1 MSSTLLERPFITV
14 VVPTRNRAA
23 LLRDC
28 LKSLVAQDFPSDQYE
43 ITVIDD
49 GSRDETTAV
58 ANEFASEPVGPRVHL
73 VSQPFSGLNAARNA
87 GLAVAGGD
95 PICFVDDDVE
105 APPDW
110 LRAMV
115 EGAHQHASA
124 GCLGGRIVSRLEGRV
139 PRQC

>member
-28 LKSLVAQDFPSDQYE
+28 LKSLIAQDFPSDHYE
-43 ITVIDD
+43 IIVVDD

-58 ANEFASEPVGPRVHL
+58 ANEFASEPIGPRVHL

-87 GLAVAGGD
+87 GIVAAGGE
-95 PICFVDDDVE
+95 PICFVGDDGGG
-105 APPDW
+105 PLGW
-110 LRAMV
+110 LFFIGRGG
-115 EGAHQHASA
+115 GADLAA
-124 GCLGGRIVSRLEGRV
+124 GCF
-139 PRQC
+139 C